1 MEEQSDFPS
10 PLPRGTDTHP
20 HTHTYNREFP
30 RERESH
36 AKVTCSVGCLHVHT
50 AIHIPHPPCIPINL
64 LSSFYTLYGPQ
75 RNQACTCMK
84 MTSHL
89 GYNNQYSSSS
99 SSNRV
104 VAKQQNQLPSSVTHS
119 LYFILCDCRQR
130 VPPRMKSVIRSRRRT
145 YYHQTQVPDCLQ

>member
-1 MEEQSDFPS
+1 MADADVDADAVISVMCYAVRGGESQWEEDCMWKSRVIS
-10 PLPRGTDTHP
+10 PHHSHEGQICI
-20 HTHTYNREFP
+20 HTHTHNRVFP
-30 RERESH
+30 RERQNKRKSH

-64 LSSFYTLYGPQ
+64 LSSFYTLSGPQ

-99 SSNRV
+99 STV
-104 VAKQQNQLPSSVTHS
+104 VTE
-119 LYFILCDCRQR
+119 
-130 VPPRMKSVIRSRRRT
+130 
-145 YYHQTQVPDCLQ
+145 

>member
-1 MEEQSDFPS
+1 MDHVDADADADAVISVMCYAVRGGESQWEEDCMWKSRVISPP
-10 PLPRGTDTHP
+10 PLPRGSDMHP
-20 HTHTYNREFP
+20 HTHNRVFP
-30 RERESH
+30 RERDRTRESH

-104 VAKQQNQLPSSVTHS
+104 VAE
-119 LYFILCDCRQR
+119 
-130 VPPRMKSVIRSRRRT
+130 
-145 YYHQTQVPDCLQ
+145 